1 MTTKKYESFCVTVN
15 PEVKEAIKR
24 IADKNNMSVSY
35 VARLLL
41 ADSIKH
47 INDRMSLKWY
57 YNNKKE
63 QCCQKA
69 LGEN

>member
-15 PEVKEAIKR
+15 PEVKESIKR

-47 INDRMSLKWY
+47 INERNVFKMVL
-57 YNNKKE
+57 
-63 QCCQKA
+63 
-69 LGEN
+69 